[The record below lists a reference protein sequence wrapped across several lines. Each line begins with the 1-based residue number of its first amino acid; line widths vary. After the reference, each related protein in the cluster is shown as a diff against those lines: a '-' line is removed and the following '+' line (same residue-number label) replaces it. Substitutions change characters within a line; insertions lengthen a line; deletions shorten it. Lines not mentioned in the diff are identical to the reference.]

1 MWQREIRKLDR
12 LRDSQCS
19 CQKDNIFKVSILL
32 KSLLIN
38 FWPSF
43 LSVSSRRIS
52 LVSIIPS
59 WLEVKIV
66 KVFWFWYKKNIFNRV
81 DVFKRD
87 RARGTELRMWFLPYF
102 SKLKAA
108 AKVKWFRL
116 SGLQCSHLSNCNLS
130 FLLDTVIVK
139 L

>member
-19 CQKDNIFKVSILL
+19 CRKDNIFKVSVLL

-43 LSVSSRRIS
+43 LSVSSRRIN

-66 KVFWFWYKKNIFNRV
+66 KVFWFWYKKIYSTESMYS
-81 DVFKRD
+81 
-87 RARGTELRMWFLPYF
+87 RGTEQEEQNWGCDFYPTFPNWKLLPKSNDFVFLGF
-102 SKLKAA
+102 SVLTWAI
-108 AKVKWFRL
+108 VIYLF
-116 SGLQCSHLSNCNLS
+116 CSTL
-130 FLLDTVIVK
+130 
-139 L
+139 